1 MNKFLYMLR
10 WLRREARGVRA
21 YSALVALAGMA
32 GIACSLF
39 FVWSTKHVIDIATG
53 VSEDSFAAA
62 VVMLLSALA
71 GQLLFSAVGKRASA
85 VCTTRFSNRLR
96 TRLFRLMLFSRW
108 RGRERFHSTD
118 ALGRLIT
125 DVATTSGMVGATIP
139 GVVVTLTQLLAAF
152 VFLVCLNAKMAA
164 VLVVIMPVALACS
177 KLYMKRSH
185 RLTQQIRAEET
196 EISRV
201 SQEGLQHRVL
211 IATLKNPEGYVDKFR
226 EAQERFY
233 SLVMRRN
240 NISVFASTA
249 VTAGF
254 MAGYTVAFLWCANGL
269 MTGAVT
275 FGMMTAFL
283 QLVAQVQRPVVDLAG
298 KIPAFVNAGVAIERI
313 DEVREEADANAS
325 ETLDSTRAPRVPSLN
340 RHSATKESFAAK
352 KSFATKESAIPG
364 EVRLEDVAFAYPDG
378 EGEVIAGVSHVFSP
392 GSMTAVAGDTGA
404 GKTTLLMLM
413 LGFAHPS
420 KGRIVGV
427 GEGMVFVPQGNSLMS
442 GTVRENLLMAD
453 PEASDA
459 RMREAL
465 HAACADFVLELPEGL
480 DSSCGERGGGFS
492 EGEAQRIAIAR
503 GLLGEGCVMLLDEPT
518 SALDPE
524 TESLLMERLRIATK
538 GKTVIIVT
546 HREQTMAACDG
557 ILRLRR

>member
-1 MNKFLYMLR
+1 MKKFLYMLR
-10 WLRREARGVRA
+10 WLRREAHGVRA

-39 FVWSTKHVIDIATG
+39 FVWTTKHVIDIATG

-71 GQLLFSAVGKRASA
+71 GQLLFSAVSKRASA

-96 TRLFRLMLFSRW
+96 ARLFRLMLFSRW

-125 DVATTSGMVGATIP
+125 DVATTSGMVGSTIP

-164 VLVVIMPVALACS
+164 VLVVIMPVALVCS

-185 RLTQQIRAEET
+185 RLTRQIRAQET

-211 IATLKNPEGYVDKFR
+211 IATLKNPERYVAKFR
-226 EAQERFY
+226 EAQEEFY
-233 SLVMRRN
+233 SLVMKRN
-240 NISVFASTA
+240 SISLFASTA

-313 DEVREEADANAS
+313 DEVREEAKMPE
-325 ETLDSTRAPRVPSLN
+325 ETSDGTRAPRVPSLN
-340 RHSATKESFAAK
+340 RHSATKES
-352 KSFATKESAIPG
+352 SATCESTMG
-364 EVRLEDVAFAYPDG
+364 MLKLEDVGFAYPDG
-378 EGEVIAGVSHVFSP
+378 EGEVIAGVSHVFAP

-413 LGFAHPS
+413 LGFARPT
-420 KGRIVGV
+420 KGRIVGA
-427 GEGMVFVPQGNSLMS
+427 GEEMVFVPQGNSLMS

-503 GLLGEGCVMLLDEPT
+503 GLLGEGRVMLLDEPT

-524 TESLLMERLRIATK
+524 TESLLMEHLRVATK
-538 GKTVIIVT
+538 GRTLIIVT
-546 HREQTMAACDG
+546 HREQTMAACDE

>member
-1 MNKFLYMLR
+1 MKKFLYMLR
-10 WLRREARGVRA
+10 WLRREAHGVRA

-39 FVWSTKHVIDIATG
+39 FVWTTKHVIDIATG
-53 VSEDSFAAA
+53 VSEDSFVAA

-71 GQLLFSAVGKRASA
+71 GQLLFSAVSKRASA

-96 TRLFRLMLFSRW
+96 ARLFRLMLFSRW

-125 DVATTSGMVGATIP
+125 DVATTSGMVGSTIP

-152 VFLVCLNAKMAA
+152 VFLMCLNAKMAA
-164 VLVVIMPVALACS
+164 VLVVIMPVAVVCS

-185 RLTQQIRAEET
+185 RLTRQIRAQET

-211 IATLKNPEGYVDKFR
+211 IATLKNPERYVAKFR
-226 EAQERFY
+226 EAQEKFY
-233 SLVMRRN
+233 SLVMKRN
-240 NISVFASTA
+240 SISLFASTA

-313 DEVREEADANAS
+313 DEVREEAKVPE
-325 ETLDSTRAPRVPSLN
+325 ETSDGTRAPRV
-340 RHSATKESFAAK
+340 
-352 KSFATKESAIPG
+352 PG
-364 EVRLEDVAFAYPDG
+364 EVRLEDVGFAYPDG
-378 EGEVIAGVSHVFSP
+378 EGEVVAGVSHVFAP
-392 GSMTAVAGDTGA
+392 GSMTALAGDTGA

-413 LGFAHPS
+413 LGFACPT
-420 KGRIVGV
+420 KGRIVGA
-427 GEGMVFVPQGNSLMS
+427 GEEMVFVPQGNSLMS

-503 GLLGEGCVMLLDEPT
+503 GLLGEGRVMLLDEPT

-524 TESLLMERLRIATK
+524 TESLLMERLRVATK
-538 GKTVIIVT
+538 GRTLIIVT
-546 HREQTMAACDG
+546 HREQAMAACDG

>member
-1 MNKFLYMLR
+1 MKKILYMLR
-10 WLRREARGVRA
+10 WLRREAHGVRV

-39 FVWSTKHVIDIATG
+39 FVWTTKHVIDIATG

-71 GQLLFSAVGKRASA
+71 GQLLFSAVSKRASA

-96 TRLFRLMLFSRW
+96 ARLFRLMLFSRW

-125 DVATTSGMVGATIP
+125 DVATTSGMVGSTIP

-152 VFLVCLNAKMAA
+152 VFLVCLNAEMAA
-164 VLVVIMPVALACS
+164 VLVVIMPVALVCS

-185 RLTQQIRAEET
+185 RLTRQIRAQET

-211 IATLKNPEGYVDKFR
+211 IATLKNPERYVAKFR
-226 EAQERFY
+226 EAQEEFY
-233 SLVMRRN
+233 SLVMKRN
-240 NISVFASTA
+240 SISLFASTA

-313 DEVREEADANAS
+313 DEVREEAGAKAS
-325 ETLDSTRAPRVPSLN
+325 ETLDSTLAPRVPSLN
-340 RHSATKESFAAK
+340 RHSATKES
-352 KSFATKESAIPG
+352 AIPG
-364 EVRLEDVAFAYPDG
+364 EVRLEDVGFAYPDG
-378 EGEVIAGVSHVFSP
+378 EGEVIAGVSYVFAP
-392 GSMTAVAGDTGA
+392 GSMTAVAGDTGV

-413 LGFAHPS
+413 LGFACPT
-420 KGRIVGV
+420 KGRIVGA
-427 GEGMVFVPQGNSLMS
+427 GEEMVFVPQGNSLMS

-465 HAACADFVLELPEGL
+465 HAVCADFVLELPEGL

-503 GLLGEGCVMLLDEPT
+503 GLLGEGRVMLLDEPT

-524 TESLLMERLRIATK
+524 TESLLMERLRVATK
-538 GKTVIIVT
+538 GRTLIIVT